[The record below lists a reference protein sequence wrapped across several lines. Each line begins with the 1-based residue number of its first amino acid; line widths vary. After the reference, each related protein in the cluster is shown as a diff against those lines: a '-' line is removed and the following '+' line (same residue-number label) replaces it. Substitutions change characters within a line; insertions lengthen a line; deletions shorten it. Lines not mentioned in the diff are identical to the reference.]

1 MKPIEYYKIK
11 EQNNLPNEIWK
22 PVPDYEKFF
31 AVSNLGRIKRL
42 KNKNYIIRKE
52 KKIKVEIKENIVKAY
67 VTHLGYI
74 KFRSSYQPE
83 PYAKIK
89 KFSFRVHKK
98 IAQAFLPN
106 PNKFTQVNHING
118 IKWDNRVEN
127 LEWCSPQQNRKH
139 NFDVLKYN
147 DDLNRIK
154 LYSLN
159 KYKTVKLNKNDKL
172 LDIYDSVET
181 AAMQNNCN
189 VFNLCKVLLEKT
201 YYYSGYKWM
210 YYEEYKR
217 K

>member
-1 MKPIEYYKIK
+1 M
-11 EQNNLPNEIWK
+11 
-22 PVPDYEKFF
+22 
-31 AVSNLGRIKRL
+31 
-42 KNKNYIIRKE
+42 
-52 KKIKVEIKENIVKAY
+52 
-67 VTHLGYI
+67 
-74 KFRSSYQPE
+74 
-83 PYAKIK
+83 
-89 KFSFRVHKK
+89 
-98 IAQAFLPN
+98 PN

-189 VFNLCKVLLEKT
+189 VFKIK
-201 YYYSGYKWM
+201 
-210 YYEEYKR
+210 
-217 K
+217 